1 MSPLPNISKSLQIHS
16 AMQDSTIV
24 SIVIKKKKKKVS
36 PTLELWAAKVTT
48 VPPGCVE
55 QTFSGSPGLS
65 VFPCIHLHCVC
76 LKVLKTV

>member
-1 MSPLPNISKSLQIHS
+1 MSPQPDISKSLQIHS

-24 SIVIKKKKKKVS
+24 SIVRKKVS

-55 QTFSGSPGLS
+55 QTFSGSPGLG
-65 VFPCIHLHCVC
+65 VFPCVNLRSAC
-76 LKVLKTV
+76 LEVLKTV

>member
-1 MSPLPNISKSLQIHS
+1 MSPQPNISKSLQIHS

-24 SIVIKKKKKKVS
+24 SIVIKKKKVS
-36 PTLELWAAKVTT
+36 PTLELRAAKVTT

-55 QTFSGSPGLS
+55 QTFSGSPGLT
-65 VFPCIHLHCVC
+65 VFPCINLHCAC